1 MISWFSLIAAILLF
15 NLSMVAV
22 AFARRKTG
30 FMIKYSTSALLLLC
44 LLGALRTLLPL
55 DFQFAKV
62 VNSFVILP
70 HIIGV
75 LTAPV
80 FPAFAQFSVALVIAV
95 VWIGGSV
102 YIAIRLIFRIFR
114 DSQKRKGYRLITC
127 QRSKDLLAE
136 YQCRG
141 ATVVVSPDIPTP
153 MVTGIKSACIYL
165 PDLLYTDQELHLIF
179 KHELQHFK
187 SRDILIKLFYCSLLA
202 IFWWNPIVHRFQRE
216 LEWLLELRCDMNVT
230 KKLNKLERIAYLEII
245 LRTLRLNTGT
255 QHIDMALASQL
266 AQNET
271 DLFIRQR
278 FELVLS
284 DSRTKM
290 TGRHVISLCLTLLLF
305 MGSFFIIVQPA
316 YEAPAHENSTDI
328 VAISPQNSFV
338 IRQGES
344 YLVYVNN
351 TLWGEFPHS
360 VIVRSFQDL
369 PIINQQE

>member
-1 MISWFSLIAAILLF
+1 
-15 NLSMVAV
+15 
-22 AFARRKTG
+22 
-30 FMIKYSTSALLLLC
+30 
-44 LLGALRTLLPL
+44 
-55 DFQFAKV
+55 
-62 VNSFVILP
+62 
-70 HIIGV
+70 
-75 LTAPV
+75 
-80 FPAFAQFSVALVIAV
+80 
-95 VWIGGSV
+95 
-102 YIAIRLIFRIFR
+102 
-114 DSQKRKGYRLITC
+114 
-127 QRSKDLLAE
+127 
-136 YQCRG
+136 
-141 ATVVVSPDIPTP
+141 

-284 DSRTKM
+284 DAS
-290 TGRHVISLCLTLLLF
+290 
-305 MGSFFIIVQPA
+305 A
-316 YEAPAHENSTDI
+316 
-328 VAISPQNSFV
+328 
-338 IRQGES
+338 
-344 YLVYVNN
+344 
-351 TLWGEFPHS
+351 
-360 VIVRSFQDL
+360 
-369 PIINQQE
+369 